1 MVVAADSKSAGC
13 EFEPH
18 LPRQSGDTSLRF
30 LNRELKKSKK
40 EKKRCKKLYP
50 DWKDDKYNCGPL
62 RYVWGIQ
69 HNGEDTDNFN
79 TLNDLDIYF
88 KRDTKKYILSL
99 DSIVTMS
106 PELTTHHL
114 KFLLDKFSKLV
125 GDKLEYNFNPYEL
138 NVYDTGELFIADS
151 LTELYYKFK
160 IFVNGFKEL

>member
-1 MVVAADSKSAGC
+1 M
-13 EFEPH
+13 
-18 LPRQSGDTSLRF
+18 RF

-50 DWKDDKYNCGPL
+50 DWKDDEYNCGPL

-69 HNGEDTDNFN
+69 HNGEDTNNFN

-88 KRDTKKYILSL
+88 NRDNKKYVLSL
-99 DSIVTMS
+99 DTMVIMS
-106 PELTTHHL
+106 PEQTINHL
-114 KFLLDKFSKLV
+114 EFLLGKFSKLI
-125 GDKLEYNFNPYEL
+125 GDKLECNFNPYEL

>member
-18 LPRQSGDTSLRF
+18 LPRQNGDTSLRF
-30 LNRELKKSKK
+30 LNRELKKSRK

-50 DWKDDKYNCGPL
+50 DWKDDEYNCGPL

-69 HNGEDTDNFN
+69 HNGEDTNNFN

-88 KRDTKKYILSL
+88 NRDTKKYILSL
-99 DSIVTMS
+99 DTMVIMS
-106 PELTTHHL
+106 PEQTMNHL
-114 KFLLDKFSKLV
+114 EFLLGKFSKLI
-125 GDKLEYNFNPYEL
+125 GDILECSFNPYEL
-138 NVYDTGELFIADS
+138 NVYDAGELFIADS